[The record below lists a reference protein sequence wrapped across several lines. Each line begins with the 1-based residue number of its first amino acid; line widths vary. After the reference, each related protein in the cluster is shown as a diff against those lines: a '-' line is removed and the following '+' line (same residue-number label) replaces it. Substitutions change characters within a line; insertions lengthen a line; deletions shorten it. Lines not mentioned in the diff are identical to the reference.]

1 MSASPG
7 PAGGVWGGGLHVP
20 DTVTWNVTAP
30 GSAVLQGPTVLDSA
44 LPGAGTPSF
53 LRLGS
58 AQRPALHPPAALGC
72 GTSPSPC
79 FSVCGVWSAP
89 PAPSLPQLHRAPSIP
104 HVCTFCPLCRER
116 PPSWEMVS
124 VLQNSPDDLLPSSQ
138 VSQQALVSPRVG
150 TCDIHS
156 VQLQTCPTMKGSPL
170 DRCPDGTQ
178 GLGGGPSGRSGV
190 CGEPGSC

>member
-1 MSASPG
+1 MVPRPG
-7 PAGGVWGGGLHVP
+7 RLSSERQPWVSWRGVGRRALPLHVP

-30 GSAVLQGPTVLDSA
+30 GCAILQGPKVLDSA

-58 AQRPALHPPAALGC
+58 AQRPALHPPAVLGC

-79 FSVCGVWSAP
+79 FSVCGVWPAP

-104 HVCTFCPLCRER
+104 HVCTFCPLCWER
-116 PPSWEMVS
+116 HPSWEMVS

-138 VSQQALVSPRVG
+138 VSQQ
-150 TCDIHS
+150 
-156 VQLQTCPTMKGSPL
+156 
-170 DRCPDGTQ
+170 
-178 GLGGGPSGRSGV
+178 GLSLPKSRNM
-190 CGEPGSC
+190 